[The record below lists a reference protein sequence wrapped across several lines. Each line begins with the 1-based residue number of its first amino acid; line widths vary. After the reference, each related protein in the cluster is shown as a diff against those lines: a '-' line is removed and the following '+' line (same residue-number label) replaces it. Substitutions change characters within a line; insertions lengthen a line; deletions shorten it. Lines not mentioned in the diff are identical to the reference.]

1 MRNGKAIRSRETE
14 RPHLAPLHPRRRFA
28 VAVRRDGG
36 MCRFT
41 AGNPFGGTAAV
52 AGSFSTFPFG
62 TERILDT
69 TASIQYDTRMAN
81 KKSKKLTDQLRQAI
95 DDCGL
100 TRYEIAKQTGIDE
113 SALAKFYNGH
123 RGLSMEALN
132 ALGEFLQL
140 TITLGRK
147 PDQKGK

>member
-1 MRNGKAIRSRETE
+1 MGNRS
-14 RPHLAPLHPRRRFA
+14 
-28 VAVRRDGG
+28 GG
-36 MCRFT
+36 I
-41 AGNPFGGTAAV
+41 V
-52 AGSFSTFPFG
+52 AGVGDLSNSQFG
-62 TERILDT
+62 TEKLLDIM
-69 TASIQYDTRMAN
+69 ASSRYNPGMA
-81 KKSKKLTDQLRQAI
+81 KKRTKLMTDQLRQAI

-140 TITLGRK
+140 TIHLGRK
-147 PDQKGK
+147 PEKKGR